1 MGQDAPPIVAATR
14 EWETDPHNPFG
25 IEGEDA
31 DPYHQRVF
39 GPRAPVEK
47 LIAAGLPDHAWTIW
61 EPLLT
66 GGERI
71 GPL

>member
-1 MGQDAPPIVAATR
+1 MGQDTPPYAAANR
-14 EWETDPHNPFG
+14 EWETDPFNQFG

-31 DPYHQRVF
+31 DGYHQRVY
-39 GPRAPVEK
+39 GARASLDLLVE
-47 LIAAGLPDHAWTIW
+47 AGLGDYAWRIW

-66 GGERI
+66 GAERV